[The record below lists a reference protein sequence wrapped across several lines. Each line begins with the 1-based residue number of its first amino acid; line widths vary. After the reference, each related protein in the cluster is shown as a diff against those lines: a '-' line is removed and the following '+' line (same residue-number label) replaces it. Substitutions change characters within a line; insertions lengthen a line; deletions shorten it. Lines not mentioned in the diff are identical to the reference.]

1 MDSCPDTDID
11 PINAY
16 KHIYIYVCMYVCMY
30 VCINIYVLIYICICI
45 CICITYFPFN
55 VISIYPKTKFRTLLR
70 YF

>member
-1 MDSCPDTDID
+1 MGSCPDTDID

-16 KHIYIYVCMYVCMY
+16 KHIYIYIYIYIY
-30 VCINIYVLIYICICI
+30 VCIYKYICIYVLIYICI